1 MPKKQNLTEI
11 KIQLLVRNFILQ
23 VNFTTDYH
31 IYNLFHYLIAQL
43 FSNKK
48 RILPLQ
54 NLSHQTSPESGR
66 DHCLS
71 IQIVIDKCPKTLL
84 YFSLINTVQNQQKRH
99 NAQNSH
105 F

>member
-1 MPKKQNLTEI
+1 MVLTKNAKKKQNLTEI

-48 RILPLQ
+48 EFYLYKICPIKQVR
-54 NLSHQTSPESGR
+54 NLEE
-66 DHCLS
+66 
-71 IQIVIDKCPKTLL
+71 I
-84 YFSLINTVQNQQKRH
+84 TVFQSKL
-99 NAQNSH
+99 
-105 F
+105 